1 MGKYFYTI
9 IGLFF
14 CLNSAFSQEYYY
26 WAYGR
31 KYPLE
36 LYAEKHFVLTMNSDK
51 ELVAMGLGISKDEV
65 LDLKQLTI
73 SKTIKNNRSDKSAGD
88 NGLHWG
94 FVNRSLTIEKIKSSE
109 IIYAAPSFRVNGKEI
124 GLSQFFYV
132 KLKQEQDIELLE
144 KLAEEKKVEIVGN
157 DGFMPLWYI
166 LSCDKNSRGNALEMA
181 NLFYETGLFTS
192 AQPDFME
199 DYGANCRN
207 DTFFNQQWHL
217 NNTGQ
222 SGGTVGNDIR
232 ICQAWDITMGCADV
246 VVAVLD
252 HGLEFNHPDFNNIS
266 PISFDTETGLAPS

>member
-1 MGKYFYTI
+1 
-9 IGLFF
+9 
-14 CLNSAFSQEYYY
+14 
-26 WAYGR
+26 
-31 KYPLE
+31 
-36 LYAEKHFVLTMNSDK
+36 VLTMYSDK
-51 ELVAMGLGISKDEV
+51 ELVAKGLGISKEEV

-73 SKTIKNNRSDKSAGD
+73 SKTIKNNRSGKSAGD

-94 FVNRSLTIEKIKSSE
+94 FVNRLLTTEKVKSSE
-109 IIYAAPSFRVNGKEI
+109 IIYSAPSFRVNGKEI

-132 KLKQEQDIELLE
+132 KLKREQDIGLLE
-144 KLAEEKKVEIVGN
+144 KLAKENKAEIVGN

-199 DYGANCRN
+199 DYGVNCRN

-266 PISFDTETGLAPS
+266 PISFDTDTGLAPSQVRGPHGVAVAGVIGATTDNDLGVAGVAPNVQLMSIR